1 MWKARRIGF
10 TRWGK
15 RKMDEIYWIKSN
27 PPVRLAIVLR
37 PPGGVELHDA
47 MLRIKQAGIRTLV
60 SMLESQEA
68 ELLGLAEESRIAE
81 EIGLHFLNY
90 PIPDTKVPH
99 DVAQFRAFVSGLA
112 DRLRSG
118 ESVGVHCR
126 GCIGRTTILA
136 ACILMHMGLK
146 PMDAVVAV
154 EAARGCTV
162 PDTSEQLSWI
172 LHYKVHP

>member
-1 MWKARRIGF
+1 MLKVRRLRF
-10 TRWGK
+10 ARWGK
-15 RKMDEIYWIKSN
+15 RKMDDIFWIKSN

-37 PPGGVELHDA
+37 PPGGKDLHEA
-47 MLRIKQAGIRTLV
+47 MQRIKQAGVQTLV
-60 SMLESQEA
+60 SMLEPHEA
-68 ELLGLAEESRIAE
+68 ELLGLAEEGSIAE
-81 EIGLHFLNY
+81 EIGLPFLNF

-99 DVAQFRAFVSGLA
+99 DLAHFRTFVSGLA

-126 GCIGRTTILA
+126 GCIGRATILA
-136 ACILMHMGLK
+136 ACVLIHMGLK

-162 PDTSEQLSWI
+162 PDTSEQLDWI
-172 LHYKVHP
+172 LHYKAHA

>member
-1 MWKARRIGF
+1 MWKVRRLRF
-10 TRWGK
+10 ARWGK
-15 RKMDEIYWIKSN
+15 SKMDDILWIKSN

-37 PPGGVELHDA
+37 PPGGNELHDA
-47 MLRIKQAGIRTLV
+47 MQRIKQAGIRTLV
-60 SMLESQEA
+60 SLLEPHED
-68 ELLGLAEESRIAE
+68 ELLGLTEESRIAE

-99 DVAQFRAFVSGLA
+99 DVAHFRAFVSGLA

-126 GCIGRTTILA
+126 GCIGRATILA

-162 PDTSEQLSWI
+162 PDNSEQLSWI

>member
-1 MWKARRIGF
+1 MNDIL
-10 TRWGK
+10 
-15 RKMDEIYWIKSN
+15 WINSN

-37 PPGGVELHDA
+37 PRGGEWLRDE
-47 MLRIKQAGIRTLV
+47 MQRIKQAGVQTLV
-60 SMLESQEA
+60 SMLEPQEA
-68 ELLGLAEESRIAE
+68 EFLGLADEGRIAE
-81 EIGLHFLNY
+81 EICLPFLNY

-99 DVAQFRAFVSGLA
+99 DVPHFRAFVSGLA

-126 GCIGRTTILA
+126 GCIGRATIVA
-136 ACILMHMGLK
+136 ACILMHIGLK

-162 PDTSEQLSWI
+162 PDNSEQLEWI
-172 LHYKVHP
+172 LRYKVHP

>member
-1 MWKARRIGF
+1 MRKVRWLGF
-10 TRWGK
+10 ARWGK
-15 RKMDEIYWIKSN
+15 RKMDDILWIKSN

-37 PPGGVELHDA
+37 PPGGNELHDA
-47 MLRIKQAGIRTLV
+47 MQRIKQAGVRTLV
-60 SMLESQEA
+60 SLLEPHED
-68 ELLGLAEESRIAE
+68 ELLGLTEESHIAE

-99 DVAQFRAFVSGLA
+99 DVAHFRAFVSGLA

-118 ESVGVHCR
+118 ESVGIHCR
-126 GCIGRTTILA
+126 GCIGRATILA

-162 PDTSEQLSWI
+162 PNNSEQLSWI

>member
-1 MWKARRIGF
+1 MNDIL
-10 TRWGK
+10 
-15 RKMDEIYWIKSN
+15 WINSN

-37 PPGGVELHDA
+37 PRGGEWLRDE
-47 MLRIKQAGIRTLV
+47 MQRIKEAGVQTLV
-60 SMLESQEA
+60 SMLEPEEA
-68 ELLGLAEESRIAE
+68 ELLGLAEEGHIAE
-81 EIGLHFLNY
+81 EIGLPFLNY

-99 DVAQFRAFVSGLA
+99 DVPHFRAFVSGLA

-126 GCIGRTTILA
+126 GCIGRATILA
-136 ACILMHMGLK
+136 ACILMHIGLK

-154 EAARGCTV
+154 EAARGCNV
-162 PDTSEQLSWI
+162 PDNSEQLEWI

>member
-1 MWKARRIGF
+1 MRKVSRFGF

-15 RKMDEIYWIKSN
+15 SKMDETFWIKSN

-37 PPGGVELHDA
+37 PPGGKELRDA
-47 MLRIKQAGIRTLV
+47 IQRIKRAGIQTLV
-60 SMLESQEA
+60 SMLEPHEA

-81 EIGLHFLNY
+81 EIGLPFLNY
-90 PIPDTKVPH
+90 PIPDTKVPA
-99 DVAQFRAFVSGLA
+99 DVAHFRVFVSGLA

-126 GCIGRTTILA
+126 GCIGRATIVS
-136 ACILMHMGLK
+136 ACILIHMGLK

-162 PDTSEQLSWI
+162 PDNSEQLSWI
-172 LHYKVHP
+172 LHYKVHA